1 MPLTP
6 RRGYFGG
13 GWRWRRRRGGEFPC
27 ASIPGRGERRRRPPF
42 PGKRRGPDP
51 GVGAAAGRGGG
62 RGPRWSGGRQA
73 AVVVVGMGA
82 SGTCIFQL
90 GPSGSWGFGGGG
102 EGGTAFRVPHPPFLL
117 SQASLKCSRACPP
130 PTLSWSRGILT
141 LIMLLSPKMCTSACS
156 PSSTL
161 RAFTPPFCVWCVCM
175 CLWGRLS
182 GKNLQQIESR
192 SHHEADSFIAYF

>member
-1 MPLTP
+1 MHISASSWALTCSRSEAGGRRFCPIPSPLHLGDEWLCSLSP
-6 RRGYFGG
+6 RLSSQSWVSQRGLAWLG
-13 GWRWRRRRGGEFPC
+13 PV
-27 ASIPGRGERRRRPPF
+27 GRG
-42 PGKRRGPDP
+42 D
-51 GVGAAAGRGGG
+51 V
-62 RGPRWSGGRQA
+62 QA
-73 AVVVVGMGA
+73 AVVVGGMGA

-90 GPSGSWGFGGGG
+90 GPSGSWAFGGGG

-141 LIMLLSPKMCTSACS
+141 LIMLLSPKIVHVGLLPLFH
-156 PSSTL
+156 PSCIY
-161 RAFTPPFCVWCVCM
+161 TPFLCVCM